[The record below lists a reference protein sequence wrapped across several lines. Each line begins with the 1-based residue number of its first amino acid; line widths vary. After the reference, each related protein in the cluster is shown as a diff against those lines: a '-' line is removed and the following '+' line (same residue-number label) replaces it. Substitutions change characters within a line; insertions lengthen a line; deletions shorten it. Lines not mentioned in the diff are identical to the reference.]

1 MLFRQESVNI
11 YMPDEDREDEKEEY
25 SDEQVK
31 DILREALKMRVKNRA
46 GKKISQD
53 QLNIA
58 LTDVL
63 GEFLTCYR
71 IFGFDMDGKPIAI
84 TKSHN
89 NMEKSAME
97 NMFVQEFGRFMNS
110 RAEL

>member
-1 MLFRQESVNI
+1 
-11 YMPDEDREDEKEEY
+11 MPDEDKEENREEY
-25 SDEQVK
+25 SDEHVR
-31 DILREALKMRVKNRA
+31 DILREALKMRVKNRT

-53 QLNIA
+53 QLNTA

-84 TKSHN
+84 AKSHN

-97 NMFVQEFGRFMNS
+97 NMFVQEFGRFMS
-110 RAEL
+110 QRVEL